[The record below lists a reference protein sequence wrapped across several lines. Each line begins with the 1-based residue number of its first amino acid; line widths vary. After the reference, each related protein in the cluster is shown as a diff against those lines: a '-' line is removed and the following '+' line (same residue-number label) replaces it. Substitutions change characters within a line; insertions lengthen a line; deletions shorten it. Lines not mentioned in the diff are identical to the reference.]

1 MSTVEEIENAIE
13 KLPLQ
18 ERWSLHHWLSEQMA
32 DQWDSQIESDIKAG
46 KLDQLAEEAIAEYRA
61 GKTRPFP
68 K

>member
-18 ERWSLHHWLSEQMA
+18 ERWSLHNWLSEQMA